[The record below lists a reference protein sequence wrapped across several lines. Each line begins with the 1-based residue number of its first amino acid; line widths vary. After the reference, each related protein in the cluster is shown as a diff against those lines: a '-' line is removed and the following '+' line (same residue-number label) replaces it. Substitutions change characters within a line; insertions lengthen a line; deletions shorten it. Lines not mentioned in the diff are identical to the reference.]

1 MNSFIAW
8 IGGKKLLRKEIVKR
22 FPEEGFTR
30 YVEVLVELDGFFLKK
45 SREKNWRYSTTATA
59 T

>member
-30 YVEVLVELDGFFLKK
+30 YVEVFGGKQ
-45 SREKNWRYSTTATA
+45 NQG
-59 T
+59 